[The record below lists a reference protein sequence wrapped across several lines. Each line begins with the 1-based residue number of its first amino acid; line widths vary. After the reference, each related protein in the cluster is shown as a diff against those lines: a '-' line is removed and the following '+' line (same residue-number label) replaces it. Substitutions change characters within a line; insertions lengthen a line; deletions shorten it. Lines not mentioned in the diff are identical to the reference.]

1 MKLFSFIIVLFLLC
15 GCSFDDKSG
24 IWKNENSEIKQ
35 TSGVLRDFKTI
46 TTLKD
51 DFKEIITLDI
61 NQRIQISQPIN
72 NLEWR
77 DEFYNFDNNLKN
89 FKYNN
94 NNQIAERSK
103 RLSKYKINKNIL
115 YVDEYL
121 IINDVQGNIIFY
133 SIKEKKISTKFNF
146 YKKKFKNIKKKI
158 NLIIEKDIIY
168 VSDNIGYLYAI
179 DYKTGTLIW
188 AKNYK
193 IPFRSN
199 LKIAGDKLIASN
211 QNNNLFFFNKKNGDI
226 IKFIPT
232 EETVIKNQF
241 INNLSI
247 ADDQTLLFLNTY
259 GSLYSV
265 DARSM
270 KMNWFIN
277 LNQSLDVNPSN
288 LFFGNA
294 IVNNSNRILVTS
306 KDNTFIIDKNTG
318 TTIKKYNFSTF
329 TKPVLNQKY
338 VFLITKNNL
347 LISIDLDSNEILY
360 SSDINS
366 QIANF
371 LNISKKNVEIKS
383 LMLINNEITI
393 FLKNSYVLNFKI
405 NGQIKS
411 VKKLP
416 TKIKS
421 FPILIDKFIYFLNNK
436 KKLIILS

>member
-77 DEFYNFDNNLKN
+77 DEFYNFDNNFKN

-199 LKIAGDKLIASN
+199 LKIAEDKLIASN